1 VSDQGLGATPPATTE
16 DALLGGRVRLRQPA
30 RGLRAGLDAV
40 LLAASIPA
48 RAGERVLEAGC
59 GSGAAF
65 LCLLARVPGIEVI
78 AIERD
83 PGLAALARAN
93 AEAAGHAARVTV
105 LAGDIADATLRRG
118 LPRCA
123 HAFANPPYWPGG
135 SAPPDA
141 ARAGMTHERGATLA
155 DWAAF
160 LAAPLPRLGS
170 VTLVLPA
177 ARWDAGAAALRG
189 AGCGALA
196 MLPLAPRAGLAAR
209 RVLLAG
215 RRGGRGPALLL
226 PPLALHEATGFSTAA
241 DAVLR
246 DAAALTLTAPSP
258 PGGAAAT
265 AAHAPRPGSPCS
277 SGDSR
282 RRPPGGG

>member
-1 VSDQGLGATPPATTE
+1 M
-16 DALLGGRVRLRQPA
+16 
-30 RGLRAGLDAV
+30 
-40 LLAASIPA
+40 LAASIPA

-65 LCLLARVPGIEVI
+65 LCLLARIPDLEVV
-78 AIERD
+78 AVERD
-83 PGLAALARAN
+83 PMLAALAREN
-93 AEAAGHAARVTV
+93 AEAAGHAGRVTV
-105 LAGDIADATLRRG
+105 ITGDIADAALRRA

-123 HAFANPPYWPGG
+123 HAFATPPSGPGG
-135 SAPPDA
+135 SAPPEA

-155 DWAAF
+155 DWAAC

-177 ARWDAGAAALRG
+177 ARWDAGAAALRE
-189 AGCGALA
+189 AGCGGLAL
-196 MLPLAPRAGLAAR
+196 LPLAPREGAAAK

-226 PPLALHEATGFSTAA
+226 PPLALHAGAGFTRAA
-241 DAVLR
+241 EAVLR
-246 DAAALTLTAPSP
+246 DAAALPLTAPSP

-265 AAHAPRPGSPCS
+265 AAHAPPPGSPCS

-282 RRPPGGG
+282 PPPPGGG

>member
-1 VSDQGLGATPPATTE
+1 VSDQGLGAAAPATTQ
-16 DALLGGRVRLRQPA
+16 DQLLGGRVRLTQPA

-40 LLAASIPA
+40 MLAASIPA
-48 RAGERVLEAGC
+48 RPGERVLEAGC

-65 LCLLARVPGIEVI
+65 LCLLARVPDIEVI

-83 PGLAALARAN
+83 PALAALARQN
-93 AEAAGHAARVTV
+93 AAAAGHAARVTV
-105 LAGDIADATLRRG
+105 ITGDIADPALHRA

-135 SAPPDA
+135 SAPPEA

-155 DWAAF
+155 DWAAC

-177 ARWDAGAAALRG
+177 ARWDAGAAALRE

-196 MLPLAPRAGLAAR
+196 LLPLAPREGAPAK

-226 PPLALHEATGFSTAA
+226 PPLVLHEGAGFSAAA
-241 DAVLR
+241 DSVLR
-246 DAAALTLTAPSP
+246 DAAALPLTAPSP
-258 PGGAAAT
+258 PDGAAAK
-265 AAHAPRPGSPCS
+265 AAHAPPPGSPCS
-277 SGDSR
+277 SADSH
-282 RRPPGGG
+282 PPPSGGA